1 VLKRTLLLC
10 CAVAALHASPPRLG
24 AQAAPARGIA
34 DLAELVEGLGTTSR
48 VLMIGAHPDDEDT
61 QLIAYLAKAR
71 HIETAYLS
79 LTRGDGGQNLIGNEL
94 GPMLGMIRTEELLAA
109 RRIDGGRQYFTR
121 AFDFGF
127 SKTIDETYQHWPKDS
142 ILKDMVAIVRAFRP
156 HVIIAVW
163 SGTPADGHGHHQ
175 YAGVLARAVFDAA
188 ADSIH
193 FPAARL
199 GGLTPWA
206 PAKFYR
212 LRRGAAG
219 SLTFNVGEFDPLL
232 GESYSEIATV
242 SRSQHRSQG
251 QGDLP
256 RRGPRFTGVQLEASR
271 VSDPKTP
278 EHTLFDGL
286 DTSWARFRSLSLPA
300 AARAALDSL
309 DDARASVVR
318 QRDLTAPERLVAPL
332 AAVVRLTQVAAS
344 EISCTTLDVTDRRRR
359 PACDPAMGDLALA
372 LATTHTRASEAL
384 LDAGGVAIEATVPR
398 ELVAVGDTIPVTAT
412 VYNQGKTNVGFF
424 GVTPLGRGQV
434 AGGSPSIPPDSS
446 GRISFA
452 YRADAISSPWWLRRP
467 LNGDMFTQ
475 PLAEMILGEDRVYDS
490 GVDVDLSAGGTRLT
504 VRRAP
509 IVHRYA
515 DAALGEVRR
524 PLAAVPE
531 ISVLL
536 EHEVEYA
543 RAGSPFDRT
552 YRVNVRSA
560 STQRRDVDVTL
571 RLPAG
576 LAADSATRRISLA
589 AMGEGNL
596 YFRVTGRLSAGR
608 DSIVATA
615 RSHGEAFDLGYVPI
629 QYEHIRPLRAFR
641 RSTVQIEAVNA
652 TFAANMKIGYIRG
665 VGDNV
670 MPMLEELGLSVTE
683 LDPALLPRT
692 NLSGFTTIVLGSR
705 AYEAN
710 PSAMV
715 AATPLLLQ
723 FARNGGTIVTQYGH
737 AEIAQPGLLPL
748 PISLNRTGARV
759 TDENAVVRVLD
770 PGSPLLS
777 TPNRIVE
784 GDFANW
790 VQERTLYMP
799 QTFDPQWR
807 RVFSMNDPGEPPND
821 AAVLIAPVGKGTYVF
836 TTFAFFRQLPAGNP
850 GAARLFI
857 NLLSADRRSAT
868 RPMTPLSTPP
878 RP

>member
-1 VLKRTLLLC
+1 LATIVVHASAPRLAAQTPR
-10 CAVAALHASPPRLG
+10 AGGAAALG
-24 AQAAPARGIA
+24 
-34 DLAELVEGLGTTSR
+34 ELIEGLGTTSR

-94 GPMLGMIRTEELLAA
+94 GPLLGMIRTEELLAA

-142 ILKDMVAIVRAFRP
+142 ILKDAVAIVRAFRP
-156 HVIIAVW
+156 HVIISVW

-175 YAGVLARAVFDAA
+175 FAGVIARAVFDAA
-188 ADSIH
+188 ADSVH
-193 FPAARL
+193 FPASRL
-199 GGLTPWA
+199 GGLKPWA
-206 PAKFYR
+206 AAKFYR
-212 LRRGAAG
+212 LRRGGSG

-278 EHTLFDGL
+278 ERTLFDGL
-286 DTSWARFRSLSLPA
+286 DTSWARFKSLSLPGS
-300 AARAALDSL
+300 ARSALDSL
-309 DDARASVVR
+309 TIAQATVTRSLNLASPSQMV
-318 QRDLTAPERLVAPL
+318 PSL
-332 AAVVRLTQVAAS
+332 AEYVRLATRAAS
-344 EISCTTLDVTDRRRR
+344 AVTCTTLDGSAAQNT
-359 PACDPAMGDLALA
+359 CDPAMGDLSLA
-372 LATTHTRASEAL
+372 LSSTRTRASEAL
-384 LDAGGVAIEATVPR
+384 IDAAGVAIEATVPR
-398 ELVAVGDTIPVTAT
+398 ELVALRDTAPVTVT
-412 VYNQGKTNVGFF
+412 VYNQGRVPISVGSASLL
-424 GVTPLGRGQV
+424 GQASVTTSQMRT
-434 AGGSPSIPPDSS
+434 IPPDSS
-446 GRISFA
+446 AQQRLT
-452 YRADAISSPWWLRRP
+452 YRGTALTQSWWLRRP

-475 PLAEMILGEDRVYDS
+475 PLSEMVLGEDRVYDT
-490 GVDVDLSAGGTRLT
+490 GVDVHLSVGNASFT

-509 IVHRYA
+509 IVRRYA

-524 PLAAVPE
+524 PLAVVPE

-543 RAGSPFDRT
+543 RASSPFDRT

-560 STQRRDVDVTL
+560 ATERRDVEVAL

-576 LAADSATRRISLA
+576 LEADSVTRSISLA
-589 AMGEGNL
+589 AMGEGNV
-596 YFRVTGRLSAGR
+596 YFHVTGRMSAGR

-615 RSHGEAFDLGYVPI
+615 KSHGESFNIGFVPI
-629 QYEHIRPLRAFR
+629 QYEHIRPLRAYR

-652 TFAANMKIGYIRG
+652 TYAANMKIGYIRG

-683 LDPALLPRT
+683 LDPVLLPRT
-692 NLSGFTTIVLGSR
+692 DLSRFTTIVLGSR

-715 AATPLLLQ
+715 AATPLLLK

-748 PISLNRTGARV
+748 PITMSRTGARV

-770 PGSPLLS
+770 PGSPLLAS
-777 TPNRIVE
+777 PNKIVE
-784 GDFANW
+784 GDFAHW

-807 RVFSMNDPGEPPND
+807 RVFSMNDPGEAAND

-857 NLLSADRRSAT
+857 NLLSADQRSAT
-868 RPMTPLSTPP
+868 RPVTPLSTPP

>member
-1 VLKRTLLLC
+1 MLKRTLLFCSAGIAMHATAPRL
-10 CAVAALHASPPRLG
+10 AAQAPRADGAAALG
-24 AQAAPARGIA
+24 
-34 DLAELVEGLGTTSR
+34 ELIEGLGTTSR

-61 QLIAYLAKAR
+61 QLIAFLAKAR

-94 GPMLGMIRTEELLAA
+94 GPLLGMIRTEELLAA

-127 SKTIDETYQHWPKDS
+127 SKTIDETYRHWPKDS
-142 ILKDMVAIVRAFRP
+142 ILKDAVAIVRAFRP
-156 HVIIAVW
+156 HVIISVW

-175 YAGVLARAVFDAA
+175 FSGVIARDVFDAA
-188 ADSIH
+188 ADSAR
-193 FPAARL
+193 FPASRL
-199 GGLTPWA
+199 GGLKPWA

-212 LRRGAAG
+212 LRRGGNG
-219 SLTFNVGEFDPLL
+219 SLTFNVGEYDPLL
-232 GESYSEIATV
+232 GESYSEIATL

-278 EHTLFDGL
+278 EHALFDGL
-286 DTSWARFRSLSLPA
+286 DTSWARFRSVSLPES
-300 AARAALDSL
+300 ARSALDSL
-309 DDARASVVR
+309 TIA
-318 QRDLTAPERLVAPL
+318 Q
-332 AAVVRLTQVAAS
+332 AAVTRSLSLANPSRMIPSLADYVRLAVRAAS
-344 EISCTTLDVTDRRRR
+344 AVTCTTLDGSAAQAT
-359 PACDPAMGDLALA
+359 CDPSMGDLSLA
-372 LATTHTRASEAL
+372 LSSTRMRASEAL
-384 LDAGGVAIEATVPR
+384 IDAAGVAIEATVPR
-398 ELVAVGDTIPVTAT
+398 ELVALRDTAPVTVT
-412 VYNQGKTNVGFF
+412 VYDQGRVPISVGSVSLLGQTSTAPNQM
-424 GVTPLGRGQV
+424 R
-434 AGGSPSIPPDSS
+434 AIPPDSS
-446 GRISFA
+446 VQQRLT
-452 YRADAISSPWWLRRP
+452 YRATALTQSWWLRRP
-467 LNGDMFTQ
+467 LDGDMFTQ
-475 PLAEMILGEDRVYDS
+475 PLSEMIVGEDRVHDS
-490 GVDVDLSAGGTRLT
+490 GVEVNLSIGDARFT
-504 VRRAP
+504 VQRAP

-524 PLAAVPE
+524 PLAVVPE

-543 RAGSPFDRT
+543 RANSRFDRT

-560 STQRRDVDVTL
+560 ATQRREVEVAL
-571 RLPAG
+571 RLPSG
-576 LAADSATRRISLA
+576 LEADSATRSISLA
-589 AMGEGNL
+589 AMGEGNV
-596 YFRVTGRLSAGR
+596 YFHVTGRMSPGR
-608 DSIVATA
+608 DSISATA
-615 RSHGEAFDLGYVPI
+615 KSHGESFNLGFVPI
-629 QYEHIRPLRAFR
+629 QYEHIRPLRAYR

-652 TFAANMKIGYIRG
+652 TYAANMKIGYIRG

-683 LDPALLPRT
+683 LDPVLLPRT

-715 AATPLLLQ
+715 AATPLLLK
-723 FARNGGTIVTQYGH
+723 FARDGGTIVTQYGH

-748 PISLNRTGARV
+748 PITMSRTGARV
-759 TDENAVVRVLD
+759 TDEHAVVRVID
-770 PGSPLLS
+770 PGSPLLAS
-777 TPNRIVE
+777 PNRITE
-784 GDFANW
+784 RDFADW

-799 QTFDPQWR
+799 QTFDPRWR
-807 RVFSMNDPGEPPND
+807 RVFSMNDPGEPAND
-821 AAVLIAPVGKGTYVF
+821 AAVLIAPVGRGTYVF

-857 NLLSADRRSAT
+857 NLLSADQRSAT
-868 RPMTPLSTPP
+868 RPVTPLSTPP